1 MSEPIKK
8 KQISFSQF
16 STYFSCGYK
25 WFRDYVKKDKK
36 FEDNLNM
43 SMGSA
48 IHFAIQTYLTLLY
61 KETESKAE
69 ELDIIDCFVKS
80 FKGEIAKKG
89 IKSSDEEVAEFI
101 SDGTAILEEFVRPEN
116 RKRYFPR
123 EKYELLGIEMALNE
137 PIFNNLNIVGFLDLV
152 LKEKMTGNIK
162 IIDFKTSTRG
172 WSANEQEDF
181 TKLAQLRLYKA
192 LYSKRY
198 NIPLNKIQ
206 VEFFILKRKL
216 YDESKCK
223 FPQTRLKIFT
233 PTSYKPDIDETLSE
247 MSKFVRSCFTEDG
260 EFITNKEY
268 EKIPGLKNKNC
279 KYCQYAKDGSCDQKK
294 TPIQL

>member
-101 SDGTAILEEFVRPEN
+101 SDGTAILEEFVRPET
-116 RKRYFPR
+116 RKRY
-123 EKYELLGIEMALNE
+123 
-137 PIFNNLNIVGFLDLV
+137 LNIVGFLDLV

>member
-25 WFRDYVKKDKK
+25 WYRDYILKDKK
-36 FEDNLNM
+36 FEENLNM

-48 IHFAIQTYLTLLY
+48 VHFAIQTYLTLLY
-61 KETESKAE
+61 NESEIKAE
-69 ELDIIDCFVKS
+69 AFDIVECFVKS
-80 FKGEIAKKG
+80 FRGEITKKG
-89 IKSSDEEVAEFI
+89 IKSSEEEIQEFI
-101 SDGTAILEEFVRPEN
+101 TDGSDILREFILPEN

-162 IIDFKTSTRG
+162 IVDFKTSTRG
-172 WSANEQEDF
+172 WTASEQEDF

-192 LYSKRY
+192 LYSKKH
-198 NIPLNKIQ
+198 NLPLNKIQ

-216 YDESKCK
+216 YDASKCK

-233 PTSYKPDIDETLSE
+233 PQSYKNDISETLSE
-247 MSKFVRSCFTEDG
+247 ISKFINECFTKDG
-260 EFITNKEY
+260 EYITDKEY
-268 EKIPGLKNKNC
+268 EKIPSAKSC
-279 KYCQYAKDGSCDQKK
+279 KYCQYAKDGSCDKKK
-294 TPIQL
+294 TKI